1 VDIYH
6 EQRILRDG
14 SEITITQSAI
24 NLESLLGRFIFSA
37 GENNQRG
44 NQENAPATPR

>member
-1 VDIYH
+1 VPGGDT
-6 EQRILRDG
+6 RILREG
-14 SEITITQSAI
+14 NEITITQSAI

-37 GENNQRG
+37 GETNQRG